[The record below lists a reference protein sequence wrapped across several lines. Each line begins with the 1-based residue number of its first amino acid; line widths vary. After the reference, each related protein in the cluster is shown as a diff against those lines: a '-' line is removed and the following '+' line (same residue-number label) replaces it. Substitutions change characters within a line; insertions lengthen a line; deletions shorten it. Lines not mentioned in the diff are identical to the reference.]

1 MFDLGGRV
9 ALVTGAGQGVGAGVA
24 GSLAAQ
30 GATVAVNDLHADRAA
45 ATVDAVTAAG
55 GTAVVAAFDVTDA
68 AAVDEA
74 IGALEADVG
83 PVDILVN
90 NAGIPAGMAMVR
102 FAELDPDDWAQYVD
116 LNLYGV
122 LHCTR
127 AVLDGMVDRGWGRI
141 VVISSD
147 AAQVGAQFGISLY
160 GAAKSAALGWMRH
173 LAQEAAR
180 SGVTV
185 NALALG
191 LMAGADGSA
200 ETDAVARTIPVG
212 RLGEPAD
219 VGAAVVYLAS
229 EEASWTTGQTI
240 GVNGGSIT

>member
-1 MFDLGGRV
+1 
-9 ALVTGAGQGVGAGVA
+9 
-24 GSLAAQ
+24 
-30 GATVAVNDLHADRAA
+30 
-45 ATVDAVTAAG
+45 
-55 GTAVVAAFDVTDA
+55 
-68 AAVDEA
+68 
-74 IGALEADVG
+74 
-83 PVDILVN
+83 
-90 NAGIPAGMAMVR
+90 MVR

-127 AVLDGMVDRGWGRI
+127 AVLDGMVDRGWGRVI
-141 VVISSD
+141 VISSG

-173 LAQEAAR
+173 LAQETAR